1 MAKKNEKTRIEFDYK
16 NKHYVLEYTAASI
29 KKMEAEGFSLTKLG
43 ERVIT
48 DTELLF
54 YGAFLENHQGITR
67 KQVREIYQEL
77 CKTAEDEEPVLD
89 DDGNEVD
96 GLTTILGEMLN
107 EAVEEMMNRGGNVSW
122 KVTR

>member
-1 MAKKNEKTRIEFDYK
+1 MAKRNEKTRIEFDFK

-29 KKMEAEGFSLTKLG
+29 KKMESEGFSITKLG
-43 ERVIT
+43 DRIFT

-54 YGAFLENHQGITR
+54 YGAFLANHQGITR

-77 CKTAEDEEPVLD
+77 AKTAEDEEPVLD

-107 EAVEEMMNRGGNVSW
+107 EALEEMMNRGGNVSW